1 MLRLAF
7 YQSPVRALDLDTITD
22 STLKGQEWLEKSLLI
37 HMHALD
43 TVWVGAL
50 CASKDL
56 KTLR

>member
-43 TVWVGAL
+43 TV
-50 CASKDL
+50 
-56 KTLR
+56 